1 MEDLLFEGRFRGGEE
16 KQVPTGKAGI
26 TGGELTGYALSVL

>member
-1 MEDLLFEGRFRGGEE
+1 MEDLLFEGRFRGEE